1 MRGGLRLSRPGSSR
15 HPGAGGV
22 YAVGTC
28 GRARAVVREGQQRH
42 PRPPGPPRSHR
53 SCRRRAD
60 RPSAQRDPDT
70 PGAVGQPAAPNPDSG
85 AVLAYSGST
94 LISQDTYW
102 GTGDD
107 DNDGNDVSI
116 RESNGDLIAGYDF
129 NGVASFTCS
138 WDDQICE

>member
-1 MRGGLRLSRPGSSR
+1 M
-15 HPGAGGV
+15 
-22 YAVGTC
+22 
-28 GRARAVVREGQQRH
+28 
-42 PRPPGPPRSHR
+42 
-53 SCRRRAD
+53 
-60 RPSAQRDPDT
+60 
-70 PGAVGQPAAPNPDSG
+70 
-85 AVLAYSGST
+85 LAYSGST